1 MRIKKPLAISLI
13 FIIILSFVLAI
24 FQKIGWMPVEFGF
37 FIGKEVAVL
46 ANAGNSI
53 LFRFHSLN

>member
-24 FQKIGWMPVEFGF
+24 FQKIGWTMFWLESAAIA
-37 FIGKEVAVL
+37 FIAYQIVPGMKD
-46 ANAGNSI
+46 
-53 LFRFHSLN
+53 